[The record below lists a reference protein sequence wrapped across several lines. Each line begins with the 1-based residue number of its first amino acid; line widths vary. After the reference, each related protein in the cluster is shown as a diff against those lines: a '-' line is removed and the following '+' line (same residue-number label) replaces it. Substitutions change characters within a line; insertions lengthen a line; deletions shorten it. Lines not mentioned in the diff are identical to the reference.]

1 MKRVPAGS
9 RGMTLIELLAALL
22 ISGFVV
28 SMAGR
33 IFLSGNAQFV
43 KRSAD
48 SERLSTL
55 YGLKAALRGALR
67 GEVSRCGAGTVW
79 LKGKSGETDLLVLLK
94 KKTPELAD
102 GKFRCLEPDAA
113 GTALQEWREAIQPP
127 LVEYRLLLKKKKG
140 EDDSL
145 SGSWLR

>member
-1 MKRVPAGS
+1 MKSVPSGS

-67 GEVSRCGAGTVW
+67 GEVSRCAGGTLW
-79 LKGKSGETDLLVLLK
+79 LKDKSVEIDLLTLLR

-113 GTALQEWREAIQPP
+113 GTALQDWREAIQPP
-127 LVEYRLLLKKKKG
+127 LVEYRLLLKLKG
-140 EDDSL
+140 EADSL